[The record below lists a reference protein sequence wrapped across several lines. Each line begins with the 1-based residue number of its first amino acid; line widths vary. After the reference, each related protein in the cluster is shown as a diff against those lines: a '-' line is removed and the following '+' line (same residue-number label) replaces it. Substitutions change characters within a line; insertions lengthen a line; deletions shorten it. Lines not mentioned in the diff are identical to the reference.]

1 MKTRLYKALL
11 LASAVLASSPALAQ
25 GSSKA
30 GEESRPIP
38 TLNDAMGSDD
48 FKIEASVRAR
58 YETYDNP
65 FRAGDAA
72 SADLLNFR
80 TLITAEYDAGPI
92 AIGGTLQDSRAYWAD
107 PGTPLGTSEVNALE
121 LLEAY
126 VTADMGAVA
135 GEGTSTELTAGR
147 FAINLGSKRLVGN
160 PGFRN
165 TGNGFT
171 GARLDWADPSAKRK
185 FTAFYTLAQ
194 QRLPSARADLLD
206 NKVEWDRESDDLVF
220 WGGFFSTRA
229 FFKRSTL
236 ELYLYG
242 LDEDDRIDR
251 ATRNRH
257 LVTAGAR
264 VYSNRGASLV
274 DYDFEGA
281 YQTGNIRTS
290 SRATAP
296 EVDVS
301 AYTLAAE
308 VGYTFEAPYKLRA
321 ALIANI
327 ASGDDEN
334 SASENRFDTLFGIRR
349 GEWGPSSSLFGPL
362 SRNNIRDLGLKFEA
376 KPSSRLDA
384 FISAH
389 KFWLE
394 TATDSFAKTGIVD
407 PAGLSGR
414 DAGEQIEGRVRYWV
428 IPEFVQF
435 ELGGAVL
442 FKGGFLKNAPNAPNS
457 GNTRYGYIDVNFS
470 F

>member
-1 MKTRLYKALL
+1 MNTRPYKALL
-11 LASAVLASSPALAQ
+11 FASAVLVAAPAMAQ
-25 GSSKA
+25 GTSKA

-38 TLNDAMGSDD
+38 TLNDAFGTDD
-48 FKIEASVRAR
+48 FTIAASVRAR

-65 FRAGDAA
+65 FRTNDAA

-80 TLITAEYDAGPI
+80 TLVTAEYDAGPI

-126 VTADMGAVA
+126 VTADIGEVA

-147 FAINLGSKRLVGN
+147 FVINLGSKRLVGN

-171 GARLDWADPSAKRK
+171 GARLDWSDASKRK
-185 FTAFYTLAQ
+185 FTAFYALAQ

-220 WGGFFSTRA
+220 WGGFFSTPA
-229 FFKRSTL
+229 FSDRSTL

-257 LVTAGAR
+257 LVTPGAR
-264 VYSNRGASLV
+264 VYSNRGTSLV
-274 DYDFEGA
+274 DYEFEGA

-308 VGYTFEAPYKLRA
+308 IGYTLDTPYKLRA
-321 ALIANI
+321 ALIGNV
-327 ASGDDEN
+327 ASGDDEG

-362 SRNNIRDLGLKFEA
+362 SRNNIRDLGLKFEV
-376 KPSSRLDA
+376 KPSSRVDA
-384 FISAH
+384 FVSAH
-389 KFWLE
+389 KFWLD

-414 DAGEQIEGRVRYWV
+414 DAGEQVEGRVRYWV
-428 IPEFVQF
+428 IPKFVQF
-435 ELGGAVL
+435 EVGGAVL
-442 FKGGFLKNAPNAPNS
+442 FKGDFLEDAPNAPNS
-457 GNTRYGYIDVNFS
+457 GNTRYGYVDLNFS